1 MSQKISCEKCGS
13 STKLMTVLPRFGS
26 QPQYRLFECDACGA
40 VTWSAD
46 SESAAQQ
53 QQQIQL
59 KRPDEDK

>member
-40 VTWSAD
+40 VTWSTD

-53 QQQIQL
+53 QQQI
-59 KRPDEDK
+59 